1 MDTSKTAKAR
11 AYFRDHPDAP
21 TSDAVTLFGC
31 AKRTAR
37 RAKFNVTGKVQPQNS
52 NGVDSL
58 SDEYDGPDRTIVS
71 RSIDIRTLDQLLK
84 YCRVDLDE
92 WEVVKHTINMWGS
105 EANPNFQVKAW
116 LTLIGQDELS
126 IQELV
131 AEFRESAEQHA
142 PKYKKVKHEP
152 NESGNAAEIS
162 IHDLHF
168 GSLCWK
174 PETGHNYDIKIAQR
188 VFGSAI
194 DSLINDIVPYK
205 PERILMPVG
214 SDFFNVNSKLNET
227 VHGTLQ
233 DEDCRWQKTFIY
245 GRRMVVKAVDLLRQ
259 IAPVDVYI
267 IGGNHD
273 EERAYYLGDS
283 LWCWYRNCEDVN
295 VENTPTPRKYWQ
307 WGSCLVGITHGQA
320 EVKGTLPLLM
330 ATESPMMFARAKF
343 REWHTGHLH
352 HRAVKSYD
360 YGTEANGIR
369 ERILPSLAT
378 TDSWHKKKGYG
389 GLREAEAFI
398 WNRDQGNIATFKYH
412 P

>member
-1 MDTSKTAKAR
+1 MDTTKTAKAV
-11 AYFRDHPDAP
+11 AYFKENPDAP
-21 TSDAVTLFGC
+21 TSDAVTLFGV

-37 RAKFNVTGKVQPQNS
+37 RAKFRATGKTRS
-52 NGVDSL
+52 DRGTTESL

-71 RSIDIRTLDQLLK
+71 RSYDIRTLDQLLK
-84 YCRVDLDE
+84 FCRVDLEE
-92 WEVVKHTINMWGS
+92 WEVTKHVINMWGG

-116 LTLIGQDELS
+116 LKLIGQDELS
-126 IQELV
+126 IPELV

-142 PKYKKVKHEP
+142 PVYRKIIHEP

-174 PETGHNYDIKIAQR
+174 PETGRNYDIKIAQQ
-188 VFGSAI
+188 VFQSAI

-227 VHGTLQ
+227 VHGTMQ

-259 IAPVDVYI
+259 VAPVDVYI

-283 LWCWYRNCEDVN
+283 LDCWYRNCEDVN

-307 WGSCLVGITHGQA
+307 WGSCLVGITHGQM

-330 ATESPMMFARAKF
+330 ATEVSVMFARAKF

-352 HRAVKSYD
+352 HKAVKSYD

-378 TDSWHKKKGYG
+378 TDSWHKKKGYS

-398 WNRDQGNIATFKYH
+398 WNKDQGNIATFKYH